1 MILIDTHIFV
11 DLMLGLALRFSE
23 EYASARL
30 GVSAVTAAELGC
42 LQRLGRLRFD
52 LPADRWFEAATIAG
66 AVAVLPVPAGQ
77 LARAMLDPWAHRDP
91 GDRILVQHLRERADL
106 ELHTRD
112 GTIVDY
118 AREQGLRV
126 RDCR

>member
-1 MILIDTHIFV
+1 MTLIDTHIFV
-11 DLMLGLALRFSE
+11 DLMLGHPLRFAD
-23 EYASARL
+23 EYGDARL

-52 LPADRWFEAATIAG
+52 LPADRWFEAATAAG
-66 AVAVLPVPAGQ
+66 GVTVLPVPAGY

-91 GDRILVQHLRERADL
+91 ADRILVQHLRERPDL

-112 GTIVDY
+112 ATIVAY
-118 AREQGLRV
+118 GREQGLRV

>member
-11 DLMLGLALRFSE
+11 DLIFAQPLRFAN
-23 EYASARL
+23 EYSPGVV

-42 LQRLGRLRFD
+42 LQRLGRLRLD
-52 LPADRWFEAATIAG
+52 LPADEWFAEATAAGGIAVH
-66 AVAVLPVPAGQ
+66 AVSAGH
-77 LARAMLDPWAHRDP
+77 LARAMLPEWSHRDP
-91 GDRILVQHLRERADL
+91 ADRIIVQHLRERSDL

-112 GTIVDY
+112 TTIIAY
-118 AREQGLRV
+118 GNENGLRV